1 MTSRENRTP
10 ADADRAR
17 MAKELQRLRELETY
31 DLQVRWRRVFGRSA
45 PRHLPKHLLLR
56 ILAYKLQADAF
67 GELDRSTVRML
78 EQIARDATKARTRGD
93 RLSKVVPP
101 VEETR
106 GLKPGTLLMREH
118 EGVLHRVTVQGRGYE
133 WKGQTFR
140 SLSEVARAITGT
152 RWNGPRFFGLRQG
165 GTAAQSKEA
174 SEVRL

>member
-1 MTSRENRTP
+1 MSDRETRTR
-10 ADADRAR
+10 ADADRQPIAQQ
-17 MAKELQRLRELETY
+17 LQRLRELETY

-67 GELDRSTVRML
+67 GDLDRSIVRML
-78 EQIARDATKARTRGD
+78 EQIARDAAKARTSGD

-106 GLKPGTLLMREH
+106 GLKPGTLLVREH
-118 EGVLHRVTVQGRGYE
+118 EGVLHRVTVQVRGYE

-140 SLSEVARAITGT
+140 SLAEVARTITGT
-152 RWNGPRFFGLRQG
+152 RWNGPRFFCLRQG
-165 GTAAQSKEA
+165 GTTAQSKRA
-174 SEVRL
+174 LEVRL

>member
-1 MTSRENRTP
+1 MSDRETP
-10 ADADRAR
+10 TRADADRQRIAQ
-17 MAKELQRLRELETY
+17 ELQRLRELETY

-45 PRHLPKHLLLR
+45 PHHLPKHLLLR

-67 GELDRSTVRML
+67 GDLDRGTVRLL
-78 EQIARDATKARTRGD
+78 EQIARDAAKAKTKGD

-106 GLKPGTLLMREH
+106 GLKPRTLLVREH
-118 EGVLHRVTVQGRGYE
+118 EGVLHRVTVQVRGYE

-152 RWNGPRFFGLRQG
+152 RWNGPRFFGLRQSG
-165 GTAAQSKEA
+165 ASIQS
-174 SEVRL
+174 SGPFEVRL

>member
-1 MTSRENRTP
+1 MNNRETRTS
-10 ADADRAR
+10 ADADREW
-17 MAKELQRLRELETY
+17 MAQELQRLRELDAY

-45 PRHLPKHLLLR
+45 LHHLPKHLLLR

-67 GELDRSTVRML
+67 GDLDRSTVRML

-106 GLKPGTLLMREH
+106 GLKPGTLLVREH
-118 EGVLHRVTVQGRGYE
+118 EGVMHRVTVQARGFE

-152 RWNGPRFFGLRQG
+152 RWNGPRFFGLRQSG
-165 GTAAQSKEA
+165 GSAQGNGA
-174 SEVRL
+174 SEVRP

>member
-1 MTSRENRTP
+1 MSDRETRTP
-10 ADADRAR
+10 ADAGHQRIAQ
-17 MAKELQRLRELETY
+17 ELQRLRELETY

-67 GELDRSTVRML
+67 GDLDRGTVRLL
-78 EQIARDATKARTRGD
+78 EQIARDTAKAKTKGD
-93 RLSKVVPP
+93 GLSKVVPP

-106 GLKPGTLLMREH
+106 GLKPGTLLVREH
-118 EGVLHRVTVQGRGYE
+118 EGVLHRVTVQA
-133 WKGQTFR
+133 KGFAWNGQSFR

-165 GTAAQSKEA
+165 GTTAQSKRA
-174 SEVRL
+174 LEVRL